1 MKNGPV
7 WFRLWCVQPTQPGVF
22 ERKFSFIIINHH
34 HHHHHHHHNDCI
46 SNALNPPMTVLH
58 VWGSKRYTWNFD
70 TIHSLIIHYISHSIL
85 HSPPHPHSRMCNPPP
100 PPTHTHTHI
109 HTRGTHTHAART
121 QATQA
126 RTHNLVCLYLCLSLC
141 PRASR
146 VSREQLHVDG
156 AIIIHC
162 GTYRTNDQ
170 RWTSSHAARTNCAE
184 KRT

>member
-22 ERKFSFIIINHH
+22 ERKFSFIIINH

-85 HSPPHPHSRMCNPPP
+85 HSPPHPHSRMCNPPH
-100 PPTHTHTHI
+100 THTHTH
-109 HTRGTHTHAART
+109 THTHAHAR
-121 QATQA
+121 
-126 RTHNLVCLYLCLSLC
+126 RTHASHASTHTQSRLSLSLSLAVSKSK
-141 PRASR
+141 PR
-146 VSREQLHVDG
+146 EP
-156 AIIIHC
+156 
-162 GTYRTNDQ
+162 
-170 RWTSSHAARTNCAE
+170 WTAARGRCNNYTLWNVPY
-184 KRT
+184 

>member
-22 ERKFSFIIINHH
+22 ERKFSFIIINH

-100 PPTHTHTHI
+100 PPPPPPPHTHTHTHA
-109 HTRGTHTHAART
+109 HARRTHASHASTHTQSRLSLSLSLAVSKSKPREPWTAARGRCNNYT
-121 QATQA
+121 LW
-126 RTHNLVCLYLCLSLC
+126 NVPY
-141 PRASR
+141 
-146 VSREQLHVDG
+146 
-156 AIIIHC
+156 
-162 GTYRTNDQ
+162 
-170 RWTSSHAARTNCAE
+170 
-184 KRT
+184 